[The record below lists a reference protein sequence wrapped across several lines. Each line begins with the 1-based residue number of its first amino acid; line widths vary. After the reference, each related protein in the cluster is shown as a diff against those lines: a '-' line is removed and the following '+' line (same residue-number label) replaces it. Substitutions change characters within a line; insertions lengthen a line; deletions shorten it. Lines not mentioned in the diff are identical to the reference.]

1 MIKFLVKKIENNSQS
16 LEDISCCNRL
26 FSKKYFWGCLW
37 KYVCIGLK
45 ISLFHCQWNFHLS
58 LFQYVFPLC
67 VRARGRVLILTT
79 VIREIQTA
87 CGPTPACYVNTTT
100 EPSHPASRIK
110 HPVEIKGFEIE
121 NLFHCQDL
129 SELFSYDKE
138 IFSTPH
144 FNPKPSF
151 LLYFFSIMKN

>member
-1 MIKFLVKKIENNSQS
+1 MDSVDFQRGQLSGIVRSEIQSFLMCLCFVSHELPI
-16 LEDISCCNRL
+16 RL
-26 FSKKYFWGCLW
+26 ANTG
-37 KYVCIGLK
+37 
-45 ISLFHCQWNFHLS
+45 
-58 LFQYVFPLC
+58 FQYVFPLC

-87 CGPTPACYVNTTT
+87 CGPTPAGYVNTTT

-138 IFSTPH
+138 IFSTQII
-144 FNPKPSF
+144 SQTF
-151 LLYFFSIMKN
+151 LSFFSSFPS

>member
-1 MIKFLVKKIENNSQS
+1 M
-16 LEDISCCNRL
+16 
-26 FSKKYFWGCLW
+26 
-37 KYVCIGLK
+37 
-45 ISLFHCQWNFHLS
+45 
-58 LFQYVFPLC
+58 
-67 VRARGRVLILTT
+67 ILTT

-87 CGPTPACYVNTTT
+87 CGPTPAGYVNTTT

-110 HPVEIKGFEIE
+110 DPVEIKGFEIE

-129 SELFSYDKE
+129 SKLFSYDKE